1 MTTPS
6 IADQAKAVLH
16 IKERFDHCEK
26 KLANRHEEFI
36 DIYEAFYKMKE
47 DDPFMTFKINKA
59 NEIVEKVVP
68 DYSARDPRWIVSVRD
83 VSAFAVPKAVK
94 DIQQELSGK
103 VLTKEQKLKV
113 AAKIRELKMARATEE
128 AEAIQ
133 NYLTYIFDE
142 YSLIE
147 IVELWAK
154 NSAVYGKAHAEI
166 DYEYES
172 AYVPG
177 EEDEVVMDPT
187 TGEAMLKDDGSEQT
201 QKVTRP
207 RQKISGEH
215 PTIKLVEWPDIYY
228 DPKYIFFKDRP
239 YHIQVKEGVRE
250 ADVMRAQKREK
261 YFNLDKLT
269 EMIKAYK
276 DLGKAGAQNSSFKQK
291 MQEITGTTVDTVKP
305 FTDKDLTLR
314 IYYGKYNLK
323 PDDPKGEKLY
333 KITTVCDLLV
343 IGMEEICYIP
353 MEEINCFPDTNSA
366 FSKGFVEPILGLQEE
381 MNFKKNAAAEYI
393 NTKLRKRFIWSEK
406 SGIDPRDINKQ
417 IIVAHDGVPKAKLEF
432 EELELSEIAGSYFNE
447 QNDLERQIQ
456 SASFTIDT
464 SNPRTQN
471 ALTATATGARIKFY
485 ESSAV
490 REGVRKRFERGLSRL
505 AYKLLL
511 CSFDNMEDNI
521 VMKKMGAEGY
531 FEMNK
536 EALRDAVTK
545 YSIKI
550 ETNSSSFTA
559 LEDRRDDAV
568 AWFNLCKELD
578 AKLAEQQSPR
588 RVDFIKVFE
597 DIGATFEKR
606 DTQKYLTAPN
616 PTALAQQLMPQQPT
630 APGAPAASP
639 APMQSGAKEL
649 TEKIAG
655 KL

>member
-1 MTTPS
+1 MNTPS
-6 IADQAKAVLH
+6 VSDQAKAVLH
-16 IKERFDHCEK
+16 IKERFAHCEK
-26 KLANRHEEFI
+26 KLNNRHEEYI

-68 DYSARDPRWIVSVRD
+68 DFSARDPRWVVSVRD
-83 VSAFAVPKAVK
+83 VSAFGLPKAVR
-94 DIQQELSGK
+94 DIEEELKGK
-103 VLTKEQKLKV
+103 VLTMEQKRKVKARIQQLKL
-113 AAKIRELKMARATEE
+113 ERATEE

-133 NYLTYIFDE
+133 NYLTYVFDE
-142 YSLIE
+142 YALIE
-147 IVELWAK
+147 IIELWAK
-154 NSAVYGKAHAEI
+154 NNVVYGKAHAEI
-166 DYEYES
+166 DYEYETT
-172 AYVPG
+172 YVP
-177 EEDEVVMDPT
+177 EDEDEVQMDPE
-187 TGEAMLKDDGSEQT
+187 TGEVMLNDEGGEIT
-201 QKVTRP
+201 QRVRKPREKV
-207 RQKISGEH
+207 SGEH
-215 PTIKLVEWPDIYY
+215 PTIKLVEWPEIYY
-228 DPKYIFFKDRP
+228 DPSYIFFKDRP
-239 YHIQVKEGVRE
+239 YHIRVKEGVRE
-250 ADVMRAQKREK
+250 ADILRAQKREK

-269 EMIKAYK
+269 EMLKAMK
-276 DLGKAGAQNSSFKQK
+276 DLGKAGAVNEGFKAK
-291 MQEITGTTVDTVKP
+291 MMAITGTTVDTVKP
-305 FTDKDLTLR
+305 FTDKDITLR
-314 IYYGKYNLK
+314 IYYGKYNLN
-323 PDDPKGEKLY
+323 PDKAIEEKLY
-333 KITTVCDLLV
+333 KITTVGDLLC
-343 IGMEEICYIP
+343 IGMEEISFVP
-353 MEEINCFPDTNSA
+353 LEEIKCFPDVNSA
-366 FSKGFVEPILGLQEE
+366 FAKGFVEPILGLQEE

-417 IIVAHDGVPKAKLEF
+417 IIVAHDGVPKAKQEF

-471 ALTATATGARIKFY
+471 ALTQTATGARIKFF

-511 CSFDNMEDNI
+511 CSFENMEDNI

-578 AKLAEQQSPR
+578 AQLAGQQSPR
-588 RVDFIKVFE
+588 RVDFIRVFE
-597 DIGATFEKR
+597 DIGNTFEKR

-616 PTALAQQLMPQQPT
+616 PTALAQQLMPGQPPS
-630 APGAPAASP
+630 PGAPATTP
-639 APMQSGAKEL
+639 PPPQSGAQQL
-649 TEKIAG
+649 TEQIAG